1 MTRTFRL
8 ALAVPL
14 LATAALLSACAGDKA
29 SPLGSELFAHVSLEG
44 LGLPTALAAVR
55 SQDISTHLQASDAAA
70 GDVFGAAVALSR
82 DGNTL
87 AVGADLKTMTGATET
102 VPAAGSVYVYTRTP
116 QGWRE
121 QARLLAPVP
130 TSGSGFGHSL
140 TLSDDGSRLAVG
152 APFESHAAARAGE
165 SLAGDQGVVYV
176 FERSDSGWSQP
187 ARLLASNAA
196 SFDWFGMNLS
206 FAGAGDALAVGAH
219 RHDAHDEQGAR
230 TDSGAVYVFART
242 AAGWAEQAVLTA
254 AQTLDGAQLGKS
266 VALSQ
271 DGQTL
276 AAAAHASGL
285 GAVHLFRRDGALWR
299 EQVVVAAANATP
311 QNPLG
316 SQIALSADGTTLAVG
331 ASAPEGTEARQRS
344 AGSAYMFV
352 NQGGQWR
359 QTARLRASNS
369 RTGDAFGE
377 RLSLS
382 ADGRVLAVSAV
393 NESSAA
399 RGLGGEQADATAQA
413 AGAVYVYSRQ
423 GQRWD
428 QTDYVKSSRTRTG
441 DQFGSAL
448 ALSGDGRQ
456 LAVGARLEDGAW
468 SLRGWLLNEHPQS
481 SGGVHLYSRS

>member
-1 MTRTFRL
+1 MTSTFRL
-8 ALAVPL
+8 ALAMPL
-14 LATAALLSACAGDKA
+14 LATAALLLACAGDKA
-29 SPLGSELFAHVSLEG
+29 LPLGGVLFSHVSLEG
-44 LGLPTALAAVR
+44 LGLPSALVAVR
-55 SQDISTHLQASDAAA
+55 PQDTSTHLQASDAAA

-87 AVGADLKTMTGATET
+87 AVGADLKNIGSAQDA
-102 VPAAGSVYVYTRTP
+102 VPAAGSVYVYTRTT

-140 TLSDDGSRLAVG
+140 TLSDDGRRLAVG
-152 APFESHAAARAGE
+152 APFESHAPAHAGT
-165 SLAGDQGVVYV
+165 SRAGDQGVVYA
-176 FERSDSGWSQP
+176 FERSESGWSQP
-187 ARLLASNAA
+187 ARLLASSAA
-196 SFDWFGMNLS
+196 SGDWFGMSLS
-206 FAGAGDALAVGAH
+206 FAGTGDTLAVGAQ
-219 RHDAHDEQGAR
+219 RHDSGDVQGTY

-242 AAGWAEQAVLTA
+242 AEGWAEQAVLTA
-254 AQTLDGAQLGKS
+254 SQGQQGALMGKS
-266 VALSQ
+266 VALSV

-285 GAVHLFRRDGALWR
+285 GAVHMFRREGALWR
-299 EQVVVAAANATP
+299 EQAVVVAANAVP

-316 SQIALSADGTTLAVG
+316 SQVALSADGTTLAVG

-344 AGSAYMFV
+344 AGSAYVFV

-359 QTARLRASNS
+359 QAARIRASNS

-399 RGLGGEQADATAQA
+399 RGLDGEQADATAQA

-428 QTDYVKSSRTRTG
+428 QTDYVKSNLTRAG

-448 ALSGDGRQ
+448 AISGDGRQ
-456 LAVGARLEDGAW
+456 LAVGARLQDGAW
-468 SLRGWLLNEHPQS
+468 SLRGWLLDGRAQN
-481 SGGVHLYSRS
+481 SGGVHLYSRG